1 MPARG
6 RLIVLE
12 GGEGS
17 GKSTQAALLAAQ
29 LGALLTREP
38 GGTALGERLRPLL
51 LGEAGPLDPMAELLL
66 FNAARAQHC
75 AERISPALQDG
86 RDVVCDRF
94 TASTLAYQG
103 YGRGLPMEDI
113 RRASTLATAGVRADL
128 TVLLDVSLEV
138 SRRRRTGP
146 TDAIEAAG
154 DEFHE
159 RVLEGFRHLARA
171 DADTWVVIDG
181 SGSPQQV
188 AELVQSAVVARLGG
202 STR

>member
-17 GKSTQAALLAAQ
+17 GKSTQAALLAAE

-38 GGTALGERLRPLL
+38 GGTALGEALRPFL
-51 LGEAGPLDPMAELLL
+51 LGESGPLDAMAELLL

-75 AERISPALQDG
+75 AERISPALEDG

-103 YGRGLPMEDI
+103 FGRGLPMEDI
-113 RRASTLATAGVRADL
+113 RRASKLATGGLCADL

-138 SRRRRTGP
+138 SRRRRSAP

-154 DEFHE
+154 DAFHE

-171 DADTWVVIDG
+171 DSDTWVVIDG
-181 SGSPQQV
+181 SGSPEAV
-188 AELVQSAVVARLGG
+188 AELVRSAVRRRLGG
-202 STR
+202 SPT